1 MDHKLQILLTYI
13 NTRLTTAGL
22 TLSPFGKAEVLKR
35 WKLPEDKGGYSN
47 YWK

>member
-1 MDHKLQILLTYI
+1 MDEKLKELLKYI
-13 NTRLTTAGL
+13 NDRLNIAGL
-22 TLSPFGKAEVLKR
+22 ELSELGVAEVKKR